1 MKKSSKYIKID
12 ESNAQKLHQF
22 LKKGL
27 ISEITLDSSRNV
39 QYEENY
45 VLFPIKLSIF
55 KFKYVKEKLKHQ
67 FKYKIV
73 FRASKQFNWPESK
86 SLKAS
91 LHKELPKKLLKLVP
105 QSYDI
110 IGDIAILEFDQ
121 IIRISKKKY
130 VKFKKKVA
138 EKLIA
143 INKAIS
149 RVYEKKSEI
158 KGQYRLRDFDLIC
171 GTDNPETI
179 YKENTCQF
187 KLDIKKT
194 YFSPRLVFER
204 KRIASLNYKDDEKVI
219 DLFAGVGT
227 FSIQIAKSHSVT
239 VHAFDINP
247 VAYLYLQE
255 NLRLNKLKG
264 KVIVHQLDVLDLLVT
279 ENKIG
284 RELKSQANRII
295 MNLPEKSLDYLK
307 VACFLLPDSGGLIHI
322 YQFCEKPNAIKKS
335 IEKISIEL
343 DKTGWKI
350 QKVIN
355 AKIVKAYS
363 PKSDLIVL
371 DLSIYKIRCE

>member
-12 ESNAQKLHQF
+12 ESKAQSLYQF
-22 LKKGL
+22 LKKEF
-27 ISEITLDSSRNV
+27 ISEITLDRSRDV
-39 QYEENY
+39 FHEENY
-45 VLFPIKLSIF
+45 VLFPIKLSVF
-55 KFKYVKEKLKHQ
+55 KFKYVKEKLEHQ
-67 FKYKIV
+67 FKYIIV
-73 FRASKQFNWPESK
+73 YRASKRNDSRESK

-91 LHKELPKKLLKLVP
+91 LAKELPKKLLRLVP

-110 IGDIAILEFDQ
+110 IGDIAILDFVQ
-121 IIRISKKKY
+121 TNKISKKKY
-130 VKFKKKVA
+130 VEFKQKVA

-143 INKAIS
+143 INKAVS

-171 GTDNPETI
+171 GTDNSETI
-179 YKENTCQF
+179 YKENNCQF

-194 YFSPRLVFER
+194 FFSPRLVFER
-204 KRIASLNYKDDEKVI
+204 KRIASLNYKDGENVI

-239 VHAFDINP
+239 IHAFDINP

-255 NLRLNKLKG
+255 NISLNMIKG
-264 KVIVHQLDVLDLLVT
+264 KVIAHQLDILDLLVP
-279 ENKIG
+279 ENEIG
-284 RELKSQANRII
+284 QALKNQANRII

-322 YQFCEKPNAIKKS
+322 YLFCEKPSAIKKS

-343 DKTGWKI
+343 NKIGWKI

-363 PKSDLIVL
+363 PKSDLTVL
-371 DLSIYKIRCE
+371 DLSARKI

>member
-1 MKKSSKYIKID
+1 MKLSYKYIKID
-12 ESNAQKLHQF
+12 ESKAQKLHQF
-22 LKKGL
+22 LKKGV
-27 ISEITLDSSRNV
+27 ISGITLDSSRNV
-39 QYEENY
+39 QHEENY

-55 KFKYVKEKLKHQ
+55 KFKCVKEKLGHQ
-67 FKYKIV
+67 FKFKIV
-73 FRASKQFNWPESK
+73 FRASKQFNCPESK
-86 SLKAS
+86 SLKTS
-91 LHKELPKKLLKLVP
+91 LSKELPKKLLKLVP

-121 IIRISKKKY
+121 IIKISKKKY

-158 KGQYRLRDFDLIC
+158 KGQYRLRDFGLIC
-171 GTDNPETI
+171 GTDNSETI
-179 YKENTCQF
+179 YKENNCQF

-204 KRIASLNYKDDEKVI
+204 KRIASLNYKDGENVI

-239 VHAFDINP
+239 IHAFDINP

-264 KVIVHQLDVLDLLVT
+264 KVIAHQLDILDLLVP

-284 RELKSQANRII
+284 QELKGEANRII

-307 VACFLLPDSGGLIHI
+307 VACFLLSDSGGLIHI
-322 YQFCEKPNAIKKS
+322 YQFCEKPNAIKTS
-335 IEKISIEL
+335 IEKISLEL
-343 DKTGWKI
+343 NKTGWKI

-363 PKSDLIVL
+363 PKSELIVL
-371 DLSIYKIRCE
+371 DLCIFKIRC

>member
-1 MKKSSKYIKID
+1 LKKSSKYLKID
-12 ESNAQKLHQF
+12 ESKAQRLHQF

-27 ISEITLDSSRNV
+27 ISEITLDRSRNV
-39 QYEENY
+39 LHEENY
-45 VLFPIKLSIF
+45 VLFPIKLSSF
-55 KFKYVKEKLKHQ
+55 KFKYVKEKLEPQ
-67 FKYKIV
+67 FKCKIV
-73 FRASKQFNWPESK
+73 YRASKRYNYRESR
-86 SLKAS
+86 SLKAALS
-91 LHKELPKKLLKLVP
+91 KELPKKLLKLVP

-110 IGDIAILEFDQ
+110 IGDIAILEFEQ
-121 IIRISKKKY
+121 INNISKKKY
-130 VKFKKKVA
+130 VKLKKKVA
-138 EKLIA
+138 EILII
-143 INKAIS
+143 INKTIS
-149 RVYEKKSEI
+149 SVYEKKSEI
-158 KGQYRLRDFDLIC
+158 KGQFRLRDFDLIS
-171 GTDNPETI
+171 GKDNSETI
-179 YKENTCQF
+179 YKENNCQF

-204 KRIASLNYKDDEKVI
+204 RRIASLNYKEGEKVI

-264 KVIVHQLDVLDLLVT
+264 NVIAHQLDVFDLLAP
-279 ENKIG
+279 ENKTG
-284 RELKSQANRII
+284 QALKSQANRII
-295 MNLPEKSLDYLK
+295 MNLPEKSIDYLK
-307 VACFLLPDSGGLIHI
+307 VACFLLPDSGGLVHI

-343 DKTGWKI
+343 NKTGWKI

-371 DLSIYKIRCE
+371 DLSVYKIIY